1 MEREEKKEI
10 VVKERE
16 NILILFPCLNITLMN
31 DRQKSTKKWV
41 EFKKMSRGGIFFL
54 GGHNIYSCRTY

>member
-16 NILILFPCLNITLMN
+16 NILILFPCLNITLMTA
-31 DRQKSTKKWV
+31 KKVLKKWV